1 MKVACLV
8 GGDGIEPGFESSVRI
23 EGVGREVDLKEGV
36 LEDVLCRGSRAE
48 EPMEELDEVGSV
60 SLHERCKRNSVT
72 FSIRHEKFLVGLS
85 GVNCRRR
92 GFDELLTNLIL
103 LLHRVAP
110 AGNPTRKVISKS
122 PRDHRSHDFEKLGG
136 GHGEAVVERQ
146 RGHGARGTAVAP
158 SGIV

>member
-1 MKVACLV
+1 
-8 GGDGIEPGFESSVRI
+8 
-23 EGVGREVDLKEGV
+23 VDLKEGV
-36 LEDVLCRGSRAE
+36 LKDVLRGGSRAE
-48 EPMEELDEVGSV
+48 KAMKKPDELGSV
-60 SLHERCKRNSVT
+60 ALHERGKRNSVT

-92 GFDELLTNLIL
+92 GFDEFLTNLIL

-122 PRDHRSHDFEKLGG
+122 PRGHRSHDFEELGG

-146 RGHGARGTAVAP
+146 RGHGARGTTVAP